1 MSSSATQDVDR
12 SPSERV
18 DVCIVGAGVAGALV
32 AYSLAQSGYEVILL
46 EAGERFDRG
55 DRLQRMERDIRPSH
69 DGTSVWEMGGKRD
82 RYTSSGEEFYPLN
95 GTRVKGV
102 GGTTLH
108 WLGMAGRLHEKDFE
122 MQSRYGLASDWP
134 ISYADLQPYYATAEE
149 ELGVA
154 GREGDNPFA
163 PPRENAYPMEAFPF
177 SYSDTMFM
185 DVCERLGIATHSA
198 PQARNTE
205 QYDGRSP
212 CLGYST
218 CIKVC
223 PSGAKYSGDVHVEKA
238 EQEGVRVIDRASVQS
253 LEHDADGSRIEAAV
267 YATPNGETYRQPA
280 RQFVVACGAVETARL
295 LLLSK
300 SETYPDGLA
309 NSSGVVGRYFMEHPS
324 VGIDGEIDQQ
334 TNQNPIGFYTMES
347 QQFYDHE
354 ASRPGSF
361 TLVFENRGATVPMD
375 MALSGGDSGV
385 FEDLSDVAAGDR
397 WGDALFDAMQE
408 DYSQREVG
416 LEAAV
421 EQLPRKE
428 NTVTLDRTKTD
439 DHGNPVPEVSW
450 NLGAHERKTME
461 RSLNVQREVLT
472 EMDAEITSVR
482 GPDNPGHAG
491 HHMGTTRMS
500 NDPGKGVVDSRL
512 RTHDVGNL
520 TIASGSVFVTGGAV
534 PPTLTIAALSLKAA
548 EHIDDSL

>member
-1 MSSSATQDVDR
+1 MSSSSTQDVDR
-12 SPSERV
+12 SPSERA

-32 AYSLAQSGYEVILL
+32 AYSLARKGHKVVLL
-46 EAGERFDRG
+46 EAGERFDRD
-55 DRLQRMERDIRPSH
+55 DRLQRMERNIRPDH
-69 DGTSVWEMGGKRD
+69 DGTSVWGMGDKRD

-95 GTRVKGV
+95 KTRVKGV

-108 WLGMAGRLHEKDFE
+108 WLGMTGRLHEKDFE
-122 MQSRYGLASDWP
+122 MQSQYGLASDWP

-324 VGIDGEIDQQ
+324 VGIDGKIDQQ

>member
-1 MSSSATQDVDR
+1 MSSSATQDIDR

-32 AYSLAQSGYEVILL
+32 AYSLARSGYEVILL
-46 EAGERFDRG
+46 ETGGRFDRG

-69 DGTSVWEMGGKRD
+69 DGTSVWEMGGKWD

-122 MQSRYGLASDWP
+122 MQSQYGLASDWP
-134 ISYADLQPYYATAEE
+134 ISYADLQPHYATAEE

-163 PPRENAYPMEAFPF
+163 PSRENAYPMEAFPF

-267 YATPNGETYRQPA
+267 YATPNGETYRQLA

-300 SETYPDGLA
+300 SETYPDGLT
-309 NSSGVVGRYFMEHPS
+309 NSSGVVSRYFMEHPS
-324 VGIDGEIDQQ
+324 VEIDGKIDQQ

-354 ASRPGSF
+354 APRPGSF

-397 WGDALFDAMQE
+397 WGGALFDAMQE

-512 RTHDVGNL
+512 QTHDVGNL

>member
-1 MSSSATQDVDR
+1 
-12 SPSERV
+12 
-18 DVCIVGAGVAGALV
+18 
-32 AYSLAQSGYEVILL
+32 
-46 EAGERFDRG
+46 
-55 DRLQRMERDIRPSH
+55 
-69 DGTSVWEMGGKRD
+69 MGGRWD
-82 RYTSSGEEFYPLN
+82 RYTSSGEEFYLLS
-95 GTRVKGV
+95 GTRVEGA